1 MADGVA
7 SDRFFQ
13 VLSSILNVGRES
25 LSPQSS
31 RDSLDEWDSIKH
43 MYVVLA
49 LEEEFRIEFSDDE
62 IANLVAYVA
71 SPLSSATNGA
81 ALRVDGGV
89 IPTIG

>member
-62 IANLVAYVA
+62 IANLVSVSDLMRAMTA
-71 SPLSSATNGA
+71 KTGMALSWQ
-81 ALRVDGGV
+81 
-89 IPTIG
+89 